1 MNIKNAYEWLKKQPV
16 YKDEVHFKQFRMSAP
31 DYDHDELCVGILAQD
46 LRNAFARH
54 GVEDKLIMLSTRKL
68 NPDDEDEY
76 YCIEYT
82 HFLLV
87 RILYDELQMQSFNE
101 RIEKLEKKLGI

>member
-1 MNIKNAYEWLKKQPV
+1 
-16 YKDEVHFKQFRMSAP
+16 
-31 DYDHDELCVGILAQD
+31 
-46 LRNAFARH
+46 
-54 GVEDKLIMLSTRKL
+54 MLGTRKL
-68 NPDDEDEY
+68 NLNNDDNEY

>member
-1 MNIKNAYEWLKKQPV
+1 
-16 YKDEVHFKQFRMSAP
+16 MSAP

-82 HFLLV
+82 HFFYWSEFYTMSCKCRV
-87 RILYDELQMQSFNE
+87 STNV
-101 RIEKLEKKLGI
+101 

>member
-1 MNIKNAYEWLKKQPV
+1 MTYQKKYVKMLKRF
-16 YKDEVHFKQFRMSAP
+16 YR
-31 DYDHDELCVGILAQD
+31 
-46 LRNAFARH
+46 RNKY
-54 GVEDKLIMLSTRKL
+54 GVEDKLLMLGTRKL